1 MQNEQ
6 SPMRDHLRELERAF
20 QAFDQGDTNRLYE
33 SRESLMGLS
42 EAIEADGW
50 YTLTPLCDIASRLL
64 GVVLMERG
72 LNEVRAVQV
81 VRELLEYVEGEVAR
95 ANETHGAVDPGGVF
109 HIVNSKKVGELLM
122 QRGLVT
128 SGDLEQALVL
138 QGVRKGRRVGEVLV
152 AMNVLDQRTLDDV
165 LNLQRAETRQEET
178 RRSSRIGIDTGA
190 VADPPSA
197 TVGQSAIPPMPG
209 IEEQSAP
216 LHLAPPPQDPGNQ
229 PQGIQSQ
236 GIQSSPLT
244 LRDNSNALSEEP
256 GDHDLRLGG
265 PSAPH

>member
-1 MQNEQ
+1 MQNEK

-42 EAIEADGW
+42 EVIEADGW
-50 YTLTPLCDIASRLL
+50 YTLTPICDIASRLL
-64 GVVLMERG
+64 GIVLMERG

-95 ANETHGAVDPGGVF
+95 ANETHGAADPGGVF

-165 LNLQRAETRQEET
+165 LNMQRAETRQEET
-178 RRSSRIGIDTGA
+178 RRSSRIGLDTGA
-190 VADPPSA
+190 VEAPSSV
-197 TVGQSAIPPMPG
+197 TTGQSAIPPMPG
-209 IEEQSAP
+209 SGEQPAP
-216 LHLAPPPQDPGNQ
+216 LNLAQPSQTQGLQPPGME
-229 PQGIQSQ
+229 ST
-236 GIQSSPLT
+236 PLT
-244 LRDNSNALSEEP
+244 LRDDSNTLSDGP
-256 GDHDLRLGG
+256 GDHGLRLEG
-265 PSAPH
+265 PGTPH